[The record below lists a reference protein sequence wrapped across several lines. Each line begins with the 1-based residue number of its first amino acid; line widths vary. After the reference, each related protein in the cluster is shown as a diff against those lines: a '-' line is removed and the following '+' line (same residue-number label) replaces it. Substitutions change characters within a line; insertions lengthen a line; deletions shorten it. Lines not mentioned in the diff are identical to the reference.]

1 MKRSRSAARVDGRR
15 HKVPNGPKSQPG
27 YYPNFSTLA
36 QQRFWDTRTREVIL
50 DRVHH
55 LPSIR
60 FFTPSEAVL
69 LKAICD
75 HILPQEDRDDI
86 HKIPILPR
94 IDERLYEG
102 RYDGYRFADMPPD
115 REAYR
120 LGLTAVEVIA
130 NHLYGRGFTALTSH
144 EQDLI
149 MRSLHD
155 AKPGAGN
162 EIWKRLPV
170 HRFWMMLV
178 QDCVEAYYAHP
189 WAWDEI
195 GFGGP
200 AYPRGYMRLE
210 HGSPEP
216 WEAYEQRYEWKA
228 PDTSVSDFYEPRRSP
243 IEHSSPHSNG
253 TK

>member
-1 MKRSRSAARVDGRR
+1 MKDR
-15 HKVPNGPKSQPG
+15 H
-27 YYPNFSTLA
+27 
-36 QQRFWDTRTREVIL
+36 
-50 DRVHH
+50 
-55 LPSIR
+55 
-60 FFTPSEAVL
+60 
-69 LKAICD
+69 
-75 HILPQEDRDDI
+75 
-86 HKIPILPR
+86 
-94 IDERLYEG
+94 
-102 RYDGYRFADMPPD
+102 DGYRFADMPPD
-115 REAYR
+115 REAYQ

-130 NHLYGRGFTALTSH
+130 KHQYGRDFTALTSH

-149 MRSLHD
+149 LRSLHD
-155 AKPGAGN
+155 AKPAAGD

-216 WEAYEQRYEWKA
+216 WEANEQRYEWKA
-228 PDTSVSDFYEPRRSP
+228 PDTSVSDIYEPGRSP
-243 IEHSSPHSNG
+243 IEHPSHPWQ
-253 TK
+253 